1 MIALDTN
8 VLVRFLVCDDRQQA
22 EAARALLESLAAE
35 RPGFVCREV
44 TVELVW
50 VLERA
55 YGFDR
60 HQVANILEELV
71 STEGLVFEA
80 QDDVA
85 RAALRYRNAS
95 AGFSD
100 LMISGAA
107 RRSGAHPLYTFDKK
121 AARLEGAMLIPTR
134 SV

>member
-1 MIALDTN
+1 MS
-8 VLVRFLVCDDRQQA
+8 
-22 EAARALLESLAAE
+22 ESLTAE
-35 RPGFVCREV
+35 RPGLVCREV

-50 VLERA
+50 VLEQA
-55 YGFDR
+55 YGFNG
-60 HQVANILEELV
+60 HQVANIVEELV

-100 LMISGAA
+100 LMICGAA
-107 RRSGAHPLYTFDKK
+107 RRSGAHPLYTFEKK
-121 AARLEGAMLIPTR
+121 AARLEGGMLISMGGT
-134 SV
+134 

>member
-1 MIALDTN
+1 M
-8 VLVRFLVCDDRQQA
+8 
-22 EAARALLESLAAE
+22 LEQ
-35 RPGFVCREV
+35 
-44 TVELVW
+44 
-50 VLERA
+50 A
-55 YGFDR
+55 YGFNG
-60 HQVANILEELV
+60 HQVANIVEELV
-71 STEGLVFEA
+71 FSDTLVFEA

-85 RAALRYRNAS
+85 RAALRYQNAS